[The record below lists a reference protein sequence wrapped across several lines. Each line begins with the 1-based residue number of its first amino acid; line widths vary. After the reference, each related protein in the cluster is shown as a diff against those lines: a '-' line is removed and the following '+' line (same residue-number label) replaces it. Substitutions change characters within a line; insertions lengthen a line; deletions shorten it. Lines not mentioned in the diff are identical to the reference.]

1 MFLNQQN
8 RNYLL
13 ATLITIISF
22 SCKFSNEKNRI
33 IEVDSKLSLEQIVR
47 QKKAFIIKIDS
58 LFNMHDKRF
67 LKVYVKVLNPKRYLF
82 INDLKKI
89 PENYLA
95 TYNLYYNNSGKL
107 VLFKEVQNSESGDFS
122 NVYTYYF
129 DENGKTSS
137 FKITSSFFGSD
148 CELEESTITEE
159 TVKYYNSDFKQI
171 KTDYKIENENGK
183 SIDTTRCIFNYRFNY
198 NVYSS
203 INSIPSLKEILNA
216 YSK

>member
-89 PENYLA
+89 PKIIWQLIICIITIAENLFFLKRYRIVNPVIFQTFIHIISMKMEKQAL
-95 TYNLYYNNSGKL
+95 LKL
-107 VLFKEVQNSESGDFS
+107 HLLFLVAI
-122 NVYTYYF
+122 V
-129 DENGKTSS
+129 
-137 FKITSSFFGSD
+137 
-148 CELEESTITEE
+148 
-159 TVKYYNSDFKQI
+159 
-171 KTDYKIENENGK
+171 
-183 SIDTTRCIFNYRFNY
+183 
-198 NVYSS
+198 
-203 INSIPSLKEILNA
+203 SLKNLRLQ
-216 YSK
+216 KKQ